1 MIHEFEN
8 LFWLNTEHTSY
19 IFEKTKFGHIGHI
32 YYGPFIDAEI
42 APEKMAN
49 ALKHK
54 RSAQIGSS
62 VAYDQSDDLYCL
74 DTLCLEWSGIGQGD
88 YRVSPTEIK
97 MPDGSF
103 VNDFVYKSHMVC
115 GGNVKPQSLPSAYG
129 SVSEC
134 MTLEITLEDH
144 SNQMTMTLFYT
155 VYEQTDVIT
164 RRVVIANHNPDGA
177 IAVVRRALSM
187 MVDLPNRNFQ
197 MTTFDG
203 GWIKET
209 HRHDRL
215 VTPGM
220 HVNASTTG
228 SSSNRHNPGFLLS
241 EEGATEE
248 CGWVY
253 GFNLIYSGNH
263 YGSVELSNNDLVRVS
278 MGINSHCFEWAL
290 GQGESFET
298 PEVVMT
304 FSNQGFNGAS
314 HHLHDFINQHIIRG
328 DWKGKERPVLC
339 NNWEAHFFDFDEH
352 KLITLAK
359 QAQKL
364 GVELFVLDDGWFGKR
379 DDDLTGLGDYWIN
392 KKKLPRG
399 LKSFSDKLK
408 NMGLSF
414 GLWFEPEMVNMDS
427 DLYRAHPEYAVT
439 VPGKKPTLG
448 RNQLVLNLCMPEVQD
463 YIVNSVSKILDEVD
477 VSYVKWD
484 MNRHM
489 SDLFSETLVNQGE
502 FYHRYI
508 LGLYAIL
515 DRIFSPRPHI
525 LLESCSSGGNR
536 FDLGMLCYSPQIW
549 ASDNT
554 DPIERLKIQG
564 GLSYLYPPSTI
575 GAHVSA
581 APHQQTLRET
591 PLSTRFNV
599 AAFGCLGYE
608 MDLKYLSKV
617 EREEVKAQIDYYKVH
632 RQTLQFGR
640 FSRIT
645 STKSN
650 KVFWQVAER
659 DDSKVI
665 SGLFQ
670 TMAIASEG
678 FDRLKILGLD
688 PSAQYTVETKPQ
700 NLYVERFGELVKHI
714 LPVPLNPNGAILRF
728 VGRVYC
734 LNDGTEKYEGQ
745 GRVFE
750 SGLLLNNQY
759 MGTGYNKQIRV
770 LGDFG
775 SSLYLTQKI
784 ETKKP
789 TSDHANDQS
798 INSHNELGGM
808 IDHA

>member
-1 MIHEFEN
+1 
-8 LFWLNTEHTSY
+8 
-19 IFEKTKFGHIGHI
+19 
-32 YYGPFIDAEI
+32 
-42 APEKMAN
+42 
-49 ALKHK
+49 
-54 RSAQIGSS
+54 
-62 VAYDQSDDLYCL
+62 
-74 DTLCLEWSGIGQGD
+74 
-88 YRVSPTEIK
+88 
-97 MPDGSF
+97 
-103 VNDFVYKSHMVC
+103 
-115 GGNVKPQSLPSAYG
+115 PSAYG
-129 SVSEC
+129 GETDC

-144 SNQMTMTLFYT
+144 SNQMNAKLYYT
-155 VYEQTDVIT
+155 VYEQTDIIT
-164 RRVVIANHNPDGA
+164 RRVVISNNSPKGSE
-177 IAVVRRALSM
+177 AVIRRALSM
-187 MVDLPNRNFQ
+187 MIDLPNRNFQ

-209 HRHDRL
+209 HRNDRV
-215 VTPGM
+215 VTAGM

-228 SSSNRHNPGFLLS
+228 NSSNRHNPGFLLS
-241 EEGATEE
+241 ECDANEE
-248 CGWVY
+248 NGWVY

-263 YGSVELSNNDLVRVS
+263 YGSVELSNSDLVRVS
-278 MGINSHCFEWAL
+278 LGVGSHCFEWTL

-304 FSNQGFNGAS
+304 FSDQGFNGAS
-314 HHLHDFINQHIIRG
+314 HHMHDFINRHIIRG
-328 DWKGKERPVLC
+328 EWKGKERPVLC
-339 NNWEAHFFDFDEH
+339 NNWEAHFFDFDEG
-352 KLITLAK
+352 KLLALAR
-359 QAQKL
+359 QAKKL

-379 DDDLTGLGDYWIN
+379 DDDHAGLGDYTVN

-399 LKSFSDKLK
+399 LKSFSEKLK

-448 RNQLVLNLCMPEVQD
+448 RHQLVLNLCMPEVQD
-463 YIVNSVSKILDEVD
+463 YIVESVSRILDEAD

-489 SDLFSETLVNQGE
+489 SDIFSASLANQGE

-508 LGLYAIL
+508 LGLYSVL
-515 DRIFSPRPHI
+515 DRIFGPRPNI

-564 GLSYLYPPSTI
+564 GLSYLYPPSTM
-575 GAHVSA
+575 GAHVSS

-617 EREEVKAQIDYYKVH
+617 ERAEVKAQIDYYKTH

-640 FSRIT
+640 FSRVT
-645 STKSN
+645 STKIN
-650 KVFWQVAER
+650 KVFWQVAEK
-659 DDSKVI
+659 DGSKVI

-670 TMAIASEG
+670 TMASASEG

-688 PSAQYTVETKPQ
+688 PEAQYAIETKPQ
-700 NLYVERFGELVKHI
+700 NLYVERFGALVKHI
-714 LPVPLNPNGAILRF
+714 LPVSLNPDGAILRF
-728 VGRVYC
+728 ANRVYS
-734 LNDGTEKYEGQ
+734 LSDGVEAYECQ
-745 GRVFE
+745 
-750 SGLLLNNQY
+750 
-759 MGTGYNKQIRV
+759 
-770 LGDFG
+770 
-775 SSLYLTQKI
+775 
-784 ETKKP
+784 
-789 TSDHANDQS
+789 A
-798 INSHNELGGM
+798 
-808 IDHA
+808 